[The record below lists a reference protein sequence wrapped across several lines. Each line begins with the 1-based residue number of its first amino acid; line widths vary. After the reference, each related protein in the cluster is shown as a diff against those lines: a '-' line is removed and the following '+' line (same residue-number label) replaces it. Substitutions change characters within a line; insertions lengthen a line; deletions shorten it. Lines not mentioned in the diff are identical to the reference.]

1 MGAVARQSL
10 TPNENDMD
18 TSSSA
23 LGKRDRSMAEPS
35 NIETPRQEAEGK
47 LSRGSAPAS
56 KLAVDL
62 AVAQAHAQLGSPD
75 LRSKI
80 EVSQPSVVEG
90 VDGAISAWVA
100 DECNRISGQ
109 DLTPEEE
116 EVHADSVEAGKLRE
130 PEEWEKFDVSPP
142 HEACKVK
149 KQIAQTR
156 WVLNW
161 KRVGGKGRLVRWVD
175 AC

>member
-1 MGAVARQSL
+1 
-10 TPNENDMD
+10 MD

-23 LGKRDRSMAEPS
+23 VGKRDRSTADPT
-35 NIETPRQEAEGK
+35 NIEISSHVAEGK
-47 LSRGSAPAS
+47 RSRADAPAAT
-56 KLAVDL
+56 LAAHL
-62 AVAQAHAQLGSPD
+62 AVAQAHAQWWSPD
-75 LRSKI
+75 LKPKI
-80 EVSQPSVVEG
+80 EASQSSVVEG